1 MATLPQT
8 SVLADQIRQ
17 TRERQQQDFVSVL
30 ETVSAVN
37 PDQFAKATQVERW
50 SGVPA
55 DVLHQNADRL
65 AQIEKA
71 TSYADVY
78 QRFAKT
84 ARALADG
91 KVAALAHDDL
101 DSLTRIEDAA
111 SRTRFDDQTWA
122 ERNIIG
128 PAAKWWQSR
137 AQSSSA
143 SMAVDYQQELARFD
157 EIDRAEAAGEV
168 PLGTREQR
176 EQAGMYG
183 LQYLGADAEQR
194 RLIREQLTGG
204 QALQA
209 GEVAGNEQALRGFPQ
224 DPTATRAERL
234 GGDAGATW
242 QAITEEPS
250 YLWRAGAES
259 APNMLE
265 SLLAGAVSGPAG
277 AAATSFSME
286 QGAKRLDVLREAGV
300 NLADPRAFLKA
311 LQDDDLMAEAER
323 RASLKAAGVAGIDLL
338 SFGLAGK
345 LLAPVSV
352 GGRALKQST
361 RELVSLG
368 LQMPV
373 QGALEAGGE
382 ATGQLLADG
391 KIDGGEVLLEGL
403 IGGVMSG
410 ADVATFA
417 GGRVFDNL
425 SKGLRD
431 ARNAKAGRAALDEMV
446 DAAQTGKLKAR
457 DLESF
462 RAVTEQQLK
471 DGAVE
476 TVWIPVEKLQALN
489 QSGVAVPALLEKV
502 DGLSDQFAEAAARG
516 GSVSMKT
523 ADYLTFFGEFHD
535 QLGDSVRLQ
544 ADGMSEADIQAWED
558 EQVTRLEALAQS
570 MTRENDPVRQAYQD
584 TVGQLVQS
592 GWRRQDAEQVA
603 SVRAAVLTRLA
614 DGTGLSAEEL
624 LARDPLSIRAQAPD
638 QVRAVPVDDL
648 RIMLGRLRAGDV
660 PQSRDMFGK
669 SLVEQLTAEGGLV
682 DAGGELA
689 ALDADVGKVGRN
701 RLTRADGKTL
711 DDAAMWAWERGYF
724 DGYAR
729 EEVTPDLL
737 VQAIRD
743 EMAGN
748 PRYSVEQ
755 ENATLREQAT
765 QLGQLQDYLEQIGAD
780 LQKLSDDQVVE
791 LLRAP
796 QGQRLNQGGMS
807 AAELSDQLRGEF
819 DGLKLDLMGRGQR
832 VTLSRIVVPESSRSS
847 GTGSKVMQRIIDWA
861 DASGV
866 TVQLTPSSD
875 FGGNKKR
882 LLEFYKRFGFVE
894 NKGRNKDYEI
904 SEAMYREPQ
913 KVTRL
918 NQPDGSMAGPERG
931 SISFGERRG
940 GVRAFDIRLT
950 PQSDLSTVL
959 HELGH
964 YYLEVIGGL
973 VADGKAGAALAA
985 DYATIRRW
993 LGAEEGQALS
1003 VDQHEQFARGFE
1015 KYLGEGKAPSVELQG
1030 AFARFKSWLV
1040 GVYKD
1045 LARLNV
1051 QLSDEVR
1058 GVFDRL
1064 LASDEAIAEAEQVGQ
1079 VAAMFDDA
1087 AKAGMSDAEWA
1098 AYQDSIAIA
1107 RADAT
1112 AELEQQV
1119 LREEERR
1126 RSKWWREELERIRAE
1141 VTEEVDLQP
1150 VYQAMRELRSGNLK
1164 LNSGE
1169 IRERYGLPATRK
1181 LSFLHGKKG
1190 LPMDVVAGMM
1200 GFQSG
1205 DQLVKE
1211 ILGAA
1216 PRAEVIE
1223 QEAQAR
1229 MRDRHGLKSTGEAAE
1244 EAQRAVHNDKRA
1256 EVLQRELDA
1265 LGKQANK
1272 RVYSTQSIV
1281 KAAAERIMQERKVR
1295 DVQPYEYQRAEA
1307 KAGRDAFKA
1316 ATKGDLEAAY
1326 QFKQQQ
1332 VLNFH
1337 LYREAVKARDL
1348 VDTIVER
1355 MKGYSKTS
1363 KRQKLGKAGQSYLDQ
1378 IDTVMEQYEFR
1389 AVSLRELDRR
1399 VSFSEWYDEQVKAGK
1414 DPYVPEFVLRSQGKT
1429 NYKDLSLAQ
1438 LQELAEFVAHVD
1450 HLAKTKNELLANKR
1464 VKDLG
1469 EAKALLIG
1477 AMVDNLDAKPRRA
1490 LNDSSREM
1498 TQVMRDWL
1506 AEGNSSLM
1514 KLEQIIEW
1522 LDGGDANGPWSSIF
1536 WQPLAEAQHQRDDLN
1551 KRVTVEVI
1559 KATNQWFNENGAR
1572 AGQKVHIKSLGQAI
1586 DRNGILA
1593 VALNTGNAS
1602 NLDKMLRGNKWDQS
1616 VVDEILGHMSE
1627 ADWRYVVEM
1636 WRIVES
1642 LWPDIVALEQKVN
1655 GIAPEKIDGRKQMT
1669 PIGEVSGG
1677 YWPLVYD
1684 VLSPEYAQ
1692 VLSNLG
1698 DLAPLNEQ
1706 GGVRAGTPKGHTKQR
1721 VDGFAAP
1728 VLLDTTV
1735 IGHHLQGVIHDLTH
1749 RVALADARRLVTAP
1763 EVRAAMN
1770 QRLGEFQAAQFAN
1783 LLDGIATDLSAGPAK
1798 GVGVFRRTMNALRSN
1813 AAVAWM
1819 GYSATTMLNQ
1829 LGGYA
1834 QAMDYFAQKGGR
1846 REYLRAIARF
1856 AASPLQSRK
1865 LVLEMSGE
1873 MRNRD
1878 INLDPAIRQALEQV
1892 VRVKAGGPGDVLTSI
1907 RNGHDAIK
1915 RYAFVPM
1922 QAVQSLVDTPVWMAA
1937 YELEGGVDNHE
1948 AAVQAADRAVRLT
1961 QMAGGAKDLA
1971 PIQQNE
1977 VAKFFLLVYGYASL
1991 LWNRN
1996 VDIARTGA
2004 AAIKAKDAQG
2014 ALVALERFVYLNILP
2029 SLLAGL
2035 IKGQLPD
2042 DEDDEDYS
2050 WPEYL
2055 AIQSLLSVSNGVPLA
2070 RDAANGMF
2078 SDFGYGGISPL
2089 GGGIDS
2095 AIRAT
2100 HSSKSEAIVTNMLSA
2115 TGMLTGLP
2123 SSQANRAVRT
2133 FYALEDGELEADAAT
2148 ILQGMLFGPKKEK

>member
-65 AQIEKA
+65 AHIEKA
-71 TSYADVY
+71 NSYADVY

-265 SLLAGAVSGPAG
+265 SLLAGAVAGPAG

-300 NLADPRAFLKA
+300 NLADLRAFLKA
-311 LQDDDLMAEAER
+311 LQDDDLMADAER

-361 RELVSLG
+361 RELVNLG

-382 ATGQLLADG
+382 AAGQLLADG

-417 GGRVFDNL
+417 GSRVFDNL

-431 ARNAKAGRAALDEMV
+431 VRNAKAGRAALDEMV

-558 EQVTRLEALAQS
+558 EQVTQLEALAQS

-614 DGTGLSAEEL
+614 DGAGLSAEEL

-755 ENATLREQAT
+755 ENQTLREQSA
-765 QLGQLQDYLEQIGAD
+765 QLNALQDYLERSGID
-780 LQKLSDDQVVE
+780 LAAASDDQVLE

-796 QGQRLNQGGMS
+796 QGEQ
-807 AAELSDQLRGEF
+807 
-819 DGLKLDLMGRGQR
+819 
-832 VTLSRIVVPESSRSS
+832 V
-847 GTGSKVMQRIIDWA
+847 
-861 DASGV
+861 
-866 TVQLTPSSD
+866 
-875 FGGNKKR
+875 
-882 LLEFYKRFGFVE
+882 
-894 NKGRNKDYEI
+894 
-904 SEAMYREPQ
+904 
-913 KVTRL
+913 L
-918 NQPDGSMAGPERG
+918 NQPDGSMGGPERG
-931 SISFGERRG
+931 SITFGERRE

-950 PQSDLSTVL
+950 AKSDLSTVL

-1030 AFARFKSWLV
+1030 AFARFKSWIV

-1079 VAAMFDDA
+1079 VAAMFEDA

-1150 VYQAMRELRSGNLK
+1150 VYQAMRELRSGNIK

-1229 MRDRHGLKSTGEAAE
+1229 MRDRHGMKSTGEAAE

-1272 RVYSTQSIV
+1272 RVYSTQAIV

-1307 KAGRDAFKA
+1307 KAGREAFKA

-1326 QFKQQQ
+1326 QLKQQQ

-1378 IDTVMEQYEFR
+1378 IDAVMEQYEFR

-1429 NYKDLSLAQ
+1429 HYKDLSLAQ

-1551 KRVTVEVI
+1551 KRVTGEVI

-1616 VVDEILGHMSE
+1616 VVDEMLGHMSE

-1642 LWPDIVALEQKVN
+1642 LWPEIVALEQKVN

-1892 VRVKAGGPGDVLTSI
+1892 VRVKTGGAGDVLTSI

-1922 QAVQSLVDTPVWMAA
+1922 QAVQNLVDTPVWMAA

-2029 SLLAGL
+2029 SLLSGL

>member
-1 MATLPQT
+1 
-8 SVLADQIRQ
+8 
-17 TRERQQQDFVSVL
+17 
-30 ETVSAVN
+30 
-37 PDQFAKATQVERW
+37 
-50 SGVPA
+50 
-55 DVLHQNADRL
+55 
-65 AQIEKA
+65 
-71 TSYADVY
+71 
-78 QRFAKT
+78 
-84 ARALADG
+84 
-91 KVAALAHDDL
+91 
-101 DSLTRIEDAA
+101 
-111 SRTRFDDQTWA
+111 
-122 ERNIIG
+122 
-128 PAAKWWQSR
+128 
-137 AQSSSA
+137 
-143 SMAVDYQQELARFD
+143 
-157 EIDRAEAAGEV
+157 
-168 PLGTREQR
+168 
-176 EQAGMYG
+176 
-183 LQYLGADAEQR
+183 
-194 RLIREQLTGG
+194 
-204 QALQA
+204 
-209 GEVAGNEQALRGFPQ
+209 
-224 DPTATRAERL
+224 
-234 GGDAGATW
+234 
-242 QAITEEPS
+242 
-250 YLWRAGAES
+250 
-259 APNMLE
+259 
-265 SLLAGAVSGPAG
+265 
-277 AAATSFSME
+277 
-286 QGAKRLDVLREAGV
+286 
-300 NLADPRAFLKA
+300 
-311 LQDDDLMAEAER
+311 
-323 RASLKAAGVAGIDLL
+323 
-338 SFGLAGK
+338 
-345 LLAPVSV
+345 
-352 GGRALKQST
+352 
-361 RELVSLG
+361 
-368 LQMPV
+368 
-373 QGALEAGGE
+373 
-382 ATGQLLADG
+382 
-391 KIDGGEVLLEGL
+391 
-403 IGGVMSG
+403 
-410 ADVATFA
+410 
-417 GGRVFDNL
+417 
-425 SKGLRD
+425 
-431 ARNAKAGRAALDEMV
+431 
-446 DAAQTGKLKAR
+446 
-457 DLESF
+457 
-462 RAVTEQQLK
+462 
-471 DGAVE
+471 
-476 TVWIPVEKLQALN
+476 
-489 QSGVAVPALLEKV
+489 
-502 DGLSDQFAEAAARG
+502 
-516 GSVSMKT
+516 
-523 ADYLTFFGEFHD
+523 
-535 QLGDSVRLQ
+535 
-544 ADGMSEADIQAWED
+544 
-558 EQVTRLEALAQS
+558 
-570 MTRENDPVRQAYQD
+570 
-584 TVGQLVQS
+584 
-592 GWRRQDAEQVA
+592 
-603 SVRAAVLTRLA
+603 
-614 DGTGLSAEEL
+614 
-624 LARDPLSIRAQAPD
+624 
-638 QVRAVPVDDL
+638 
-648 RIMLGRLRAGDV
+648 
-660 PQSRDMFGK
+660 
-669 SLVEQLTAEGGLV
+669 
-682 DAGGELA
+682 
-689 ALDADVGKVGRN
+689 
-701 RLTRADGKTL
+701 
-711 DDAAMWAWERGYF
+711 
-724 DGYAR
+724 
-729 EEVTPDLL
+729 
-737 VQAIRD
+737 
-743 EMAGN
+743 
-748 PRYSVEQ
+748 
-755 ENATLREQAT
+755 
-765 QLGQLQDYLEQIGAD
+765 
-780 LQKLSDDQVVE
+780 
-791 LLRAP
+791 
-796 QGQRLNQGGMS
+796 
-807 AAELSDQLRGEF
+807 
-819 DGLKLDLMGRGQR
+819 
-832 VTLSRIVVPESSRSS
+832 
-847 GTGSKVMQRIIDWA
+847 MQRAWIWA
-861 DASGV
+861 
-866 TVQLTPSSD
+866 
-875 FGGNKKR
+875 
-882 LLEFYKRFGFVE
+882 
-894 NKGRNKDYEI
+894 
-904 SEAMYREPQ
+904 
-913 KVTRL
+913 
-918 NQPDGSMAGPERG
+918 
-931 SISFGERRG
+931 
-940 GVRAFDIRLT
+940 
-950 PQSDLSTVL
+950 
-959 HELGH
+959 
-964 YYLEVIGGL
+964 
-973 VADGKAGAALAA
+973 
-985 DYATIRRW
+985 
-993 LGAEEGQALS
+993 
-1003 VDQHEQFARGFE
+1003 
-1015 KYLGEGKAPSVELQG
+1015 
-1030 AFARFKSWLV
+1030 
-1040 GVYKD
+1040 
-1045 LARLNV
+1045 
-1051 QLSDEVR
+1051 
-1058 GVFDRL
+1058 
-1064 LASDEAIAEAEQVGQ
+1064 
-1079 VAAMFDDA
+1079 
-1087 AKAGMSDAEWA
+1087 
-1098 AYQDSIAIA
+1098 
-1107 RADAT
+1107 
-1112 AELEQQV
+1112 
-1119 LREEERR
+1119 
-1126 RSKWWREELERIRAE
+1126 RSA
-1141 VTEEVDLQP
+1141 
-1150 VYQAMRELRSGNLK
+1150 
-1164 LNSGE
+1164 
-1169 IRERYGLPATRK
+1169 
-1181 LSFLHGKKG
+1181 
-1190 LPMDVVAGMM
+1190 
-1200 GFQSG
+1200 
-1205 DQLVKE
+1205 
-1211 ILGAA
+1211 
-1216 PRAEVIE
+1216 
-1223 QEAQAR
+1223 
-1229 MRDRHGLKSTGEAAE
+1229 
-1244 EAQRAVHNDKRA
+1244 
-1256 EVLQRELDA
+1256 
-1265 LGKQANK
+1265 
-1272 RVYSTQSIV
+1272 
-1281 KAAAERIMQERKVR
+1281 
-1295 DVQPYEYQRAEA
+1295 
-1307 KAGRDAFKA
+1307 
-1316 ATKGDLEAAY
+1316 
-1326 QFKQQQ
+1326 
-1332 VLNFH
+1332 
-1337 LYREAVKARDL
+1337 KARDL

-1378 IDTVMEQYEFR
+1378 IDAVMEQYEFR

-1429 NYKDLSLAQ
+1429 HYKGLSLAQ

-1551 KRVTVEVI
+1551 KRVTGEVI

-1616 VVDEILGHMSE
+1616 VVDEMLGHMSE

-1642 LWPDIVALEQKVN
+1642 LWPEIVALEQKVN

-1892 VRVKAGGPGDVLTSI
+1892 VRVKTGGAGDVLTSI

-1922 QAVQSLVDTPVWMAA
+1922 QAVQNLVDTPVWMAA

-2029 SLLAGL
+2029 SLLSGL